1 VLDRIGVLLEEAA
14 KFNIPAPSFNEL
26 AGMSEP
32 DLMTAG
38 KALRARIDTAKRDL
52 ASIAANADMQAE
64 YDAIDAETK

>member
-1 VLDRIGVLLEEAA
+1 
-14 KFNIPAPSFNEL
+14 
-26 AGMSEP
+26 
-32 DLMTAG
+32 MTAG